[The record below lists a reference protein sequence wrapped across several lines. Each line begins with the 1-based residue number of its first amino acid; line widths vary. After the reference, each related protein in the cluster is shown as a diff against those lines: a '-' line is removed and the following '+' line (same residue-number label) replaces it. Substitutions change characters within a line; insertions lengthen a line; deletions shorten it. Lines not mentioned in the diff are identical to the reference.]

1 MDALQKE
8 LYDEKIKKAENKKKT
23 REAAMR
29 VIKENQ
35 EQKKIEIAKAEE
47 RARKEQ
53 EEIEKMV
60 KKNIEAEEAR
70 DKAMADRAAR
80 ISKIMDSMGDQ
91 IV

>member
-1 MDALQKE
+1 
-8 LYDEKIKKAENKKKT
+8 
-23 REAAMR
+23 
-29 VIKENQ
+29 
-35 EQKKIEIAKAEE
+35 
-47 RARKEQ
+47 
-53 EEIEKMV
+53 MV

>member
-1 MDALQKE
+1 
-8 LYDEKIKKAENKKKT
+8 
-23 REAAMR
+23 MR